1 MPSSVE
7 HKALVVRPRTQDCSP
22 TPTSAQL
29 SSLQLQQQLKTF
41 PVLANFYRIAVSDI
55 VVQHYDV
62 AISVVK
68 RWQIKPQ
75 PQSTQPKQSKQK
87 VSKSSEPAAVMEKGA
102 VKVEKAVPA
111 AAAADDDDQ
120 KADLFV
126 KKFSSE
132 VFAAFQKDHPGYF
145 TNSSTIYD
153 GYKALYSVRLLPIP
167 PEQEFTQKALI
178 QGRERT
184 FKVKIKH
191 VERIDLSAANDFFE
205 QKVSEIP
212 ERVFSVLEI
221 IFKRLITDAGYT
233 AFQRKYFDVGGE
245 RENFRN
251 IYDLVRGF
259 LCGVR
264 QTQFGLALNVH
275 LKATAIISKSFK
287 RLDHLV
293 AKLLELNDARELEQR
308 MPLKFYQLAKVN
320 ETIKSLVIY
329 VCHGQKMNFK
339 VAKLTNETPERYQFE
354 YSENKSSP
362 PRMITTYEYFR
373 LKYPNV
379 KINPRL
385 PMVMLTKK
393 KTYMPLDLCLI
404 KDVHFLSTR
413 LLAEDTDVQSK
424 LLTFSTLSPTVYF
437 NSTHKIVN
445 QIAAGGA
452 NSSKAD
458 EVKRDFGLEQFSLE
472 AVRLNAHQ
480 LNEPIVHN
488 TGPRDRF
495 FQPQKEAIKFAVVC
509 LDPWIKPE
517 QLKGFVDEM
526 IADSKTKGL
535 KMENIRALKIV
546 RQDELRCAQ
555 DVKKVCNQIDK
566 SGGLNY
572 VFFVFPSGKCEV
584 CVCVCVNVH
593 FKFPLLTFFCII
605 LCLISATWLHSP
617 KRIR

>member
-1 MPSSVE
+1 MPSSVV
-7 HKALVVRPRTQDCSP
+7 HKALLPSKHVQPEH
-22 TPTSAQL
+22 
-29 SSLQLQQQLKTF
+29 LKTF

-62 AISVVK
+62 TISSSSSSSHHQSQGEKKKQPARAQAPSTSADVSGAEEAMAALAIVD
-68 RWQIKPQ
+68 
-75 PQSTQPKQSKQK
+75 
-87 VSKSSEPAAVMEKGA
+87 
-102 VKVEKAVPA
+102 EKAE
-111 AAAADDDDQ
+111 
-120 KADLFV
+120 LFI
-126 KKFSSE
+126 KKFSPE
-132 VFAAFQKDHPGYF
+132 IFAAFQKDHPGYF

-153 GYKALYSVRLLPIP
+153 GYKALYSVRLLPIL
-167 PEQEFTQKALI
+167 PEQEFLQKALI

-293 AKLLELNDARELEQR
+293 ASLLGLKDARELEQR

-339 VAKLTNETPERYQFE
+339 VAKLTNETPLTHKIDYKP
-354 YSENKSSP
+354 NDGTA
-362 PRMITTYEYFR
+362 PRMITNLEYFR

-445 QIAAGGA
+445 QIAAGGEG
-452 NSSKAD
+452 NKAA

-480 LNEPIVHN
+480 LNEPMVHN
-488 TGPRDRF
+488 TRPFDRF
-495 FQPQKEAIKFAVVC
+495 YEPQKEEVKFAVVC
-509 LDPWIKPE
+509 LDPDV
-517 QLKGFVDEM
+517 QLNRLKGFVEEM
-526 IADSKTKGL
+526 VREATSKGL
-535 KMENIRALKIV
+535 KMKNIRGLMTVGWEEIG
-546 RQDELRCAQ
+546 CAQ
-555 DVKKVCNQIDK
+555 DVEQKCGQIDR

-572 VFFVFPSGKCEV
+572 VFFVFPSGKL
-584 CVCVCVNVH
+584 CVCGCS
-593 FKFPLLTFFCII
+593 FFLTLI
-605 LCLISATWLHSP
+605 L
-617 KRIR
+617 